1 MTTLTATQ
9 KTALR
14 MMGEE
19 NLGAILV
26 QGLGWVWPQDI
37 RDSEKTAEAVV
48 ARLQK

>member
-19 NLGAILV
+19 NLGAILIKDF
-26 QGLGWVWPQDI
+26 GWVWPEDI
-37 RDSEKTAEAVV
+37 RNSEEAAKAVV